1 MAKKNIKK
9 EKNSVQHNFS
19 NYELSSEVKSLII
32 VSVVVLLFFVLFYF
46 ITVIILDKDNNSNKN
61 ETDEV
66 VVQHKEILVG
76 TSFSMKDPEYYVL
89 YYETGDDDI
98 NVDMSS
104 LVSKYRSA
112 NSDIYLYTVDMSN
125 AFNAGFKSDESNRSA
140 TNASELKICGPTL
153 IKFVDGKIDRYIE
166 GIDEIAEILK

>member
-19 NYELSSEVKSLII
+19 KYELSSEVKSLII
-32 VSVVVLLFFVLFYF
+32 VSVVVLLFFGLFYF

-61 ETDEV
+61 GTDEV

-76 TSFSMKDPEYYVL
+76 TSFSVKDAEYYVL
-89 YYETGDDDI
+89 YYETGDEGI
-98 NVDMSS
+98 SADMSS
-104 LVSKYRSA
+104 LVSKYRST

-125 AFNAGFKSDESNRSA
+125 AFNAAFKSDESNRLASK
-140 TNASELKICGPTL
+140 ASELKINGPTL
-153 IKFVDGKIDRYIE
+153 IKFADGKIESYVE
-166 GIDEIAEILK
+166 GIEEITEILK